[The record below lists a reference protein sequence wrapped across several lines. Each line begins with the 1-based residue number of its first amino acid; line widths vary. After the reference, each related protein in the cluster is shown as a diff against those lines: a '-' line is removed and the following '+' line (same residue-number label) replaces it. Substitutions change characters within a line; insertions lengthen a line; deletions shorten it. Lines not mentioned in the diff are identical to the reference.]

1 MHRRITDLP
10 PPVEALTRTHGDS
23 APRLTETTR
32 PADPIPVMGADS
44 LAAATISRTLG
55 FYLRRSHR
63 VRPRPPA
70 VDEAIGWGSIAALS
84 FMTLCIALLDGVIMP
99 LAT

>member
-1 MHRRITDLP
+1 
-10 PPVEALTRTHGDS
+10 
-23 APRLTETTR
+23 
-32 PADPIPVMGADS
+32 MGADS

-63 VRPRPPA
+63 VRHRPGAGSNRAAAERRPA
-70 VDEAIGWGSIAALS
+70 RAPPKAPVDEAIGWGSIAALS